1 LLVAAGLALVEAL
14 LIAAQGV
21 LELFV
26 VDADRLT
33 MGLTTTV
40 FFLAYGA
47 GLAVCAWALTR
58 CRSWARAPV
67 VVAQLIQA
75 AVAWSFWGGATTLV
89 AIGLAVLAVLVLVG
103 IFHPASIRALSQE
116 AGAPGAGGR

>member
-1 LLVAAGLALVEAL
+1 MVAAGLAFVEAL

-33 MGLTTTV
+33 MGLTTTL

-89 AIGLAVLAVLVLVG
+89 AVGLGVLAVLVLVG
-103 IFHPASIRALSQE
+103 IFHPASIRALSPE
-116 AGAPGAGGR
+116 TGAPGGEGR